1 MVDGEECGRA
11 RPCPGR
17 DQFLFRSDP
26 AEARRPRLAAAVAVH
41 WVGAGYGVSR
51 YKQVV
56 VMVAVSPIDIKQT
69 VLRNGRPSCSTSS
82 PRRGGEGG
90 GNAHARPAGRSQGRS
105 GGAASVSGTYA
116 VVRGTYS
123 VYTKLLRSGP
133 ANLASTFPRSTV

>member
-11 RPCPGR
+11 RPCLGR

-26 AEARRPRLAAAVAVH
+26 AEARRPRLAVAVAVH

-82 PRRGGEGG
+82 SHRRG
-90 GNAHARPAGRSQGRS
+90 S
-105 GGAASVSGTYA
+105 GGRERAREASQSFTGK
-116 VVRGTYS
+116 VRRGCIC
-123 VYTKLLRSGP
+123 LRNLRSGTGYV
-133 ANLASTFPRSTV
+133 LRIYEVTS